1 MNAPLTAAP
10 KIECSPEEWAA
21 RVDLACAYRAVAQMR
36 RLEMSCETQVLAQSG
51 GAKLIFPPMD
61 VVRKTS
67 AQTTQIVHKE
77 KDTGDGPAMLWA
89 AVRRWMEQIDPS
101 YMH

>member
-1 MNAPLTAAP
+1 MGHAFHL
-10 KIECSPEEWAA
+10 
-21 RVDLACAYRAVAQMR
+21 MR

-61 VVRKTS
+61 VVRKTG
-67 AQTTQIVHKE
+67 AQTTQLVQKKE
-77 KDTGDGPAMLWA
+77 KDTSDGPAIMWA
-89 AVRRWMEQIDPS
+89 AVRRWMEQIDPG